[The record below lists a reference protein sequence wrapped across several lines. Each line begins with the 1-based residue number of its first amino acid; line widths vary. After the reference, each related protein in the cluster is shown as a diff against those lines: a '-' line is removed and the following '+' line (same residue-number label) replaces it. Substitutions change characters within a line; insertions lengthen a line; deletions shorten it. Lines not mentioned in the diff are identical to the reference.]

1 MQDPWENNFLNM
13 IASQLCALI
22 FYQKE
27 RKRSCVYMPSL
38 VQWKKRANKREM
50 IYLALLGL
58 AQLSCD
64 RNLKQWQVKTHIHEG
79 FSMVRSRCVDAKDSD
94 SISIR
99 HYTSYALR
107 CPAGAWMNDPLVH
120 CSDKLFSDTISFF
133 DINLELILDKTIIY
147 DTIAVFT

>member
-1 MQDPWENNFLNM
+1 M
-13 IASQLCALI
+13 
-22 FYQKE
+22 
-27 RKRSCVYMPSL
+27 
-38 VQWKKRANKREM
+38 
-50 IYLALLGL
+50 
-58 AQLSCD
+58 
-64 RNLKQWQVKTHIHEG
+64 
-79 FSMVRSRCVDAKDSD
+79 DAKDSD